1 MGTHAAAHRINC
13 GCGQVFELRNSGH
26 VIGVRVFTLTPI
38 TPITP
43 PHRPN
48 TRGALPPKAIA
59 DMMWGE
65 NDAENEGNLTPMTS
79 LLVPYIPLFIVLT
92 ICGVGLTL
100 GHVMLLARHKEMESE
115 AKLPRQIALLL
126 LTILSLVL
134 VIIAAPLPDST
145 RDQILT
151 LMGIAMSAAIALSSA
166 SFVTNFMA
174 AVMLRITKPFKV
186 GDFITVGDL
195 FGKVSARGLFDTEIQ
210 TEYRELIA
218 IPNATFITQ
227 SVTVARSSGVIVS
240 TTLSL
245 GYDIS
250 FADVEPLM
258 LEAATDAGLSDSYV
272 HIIELGDFSIS
283 YRVCGLLTNLD
294 SILTVRSELRHQLL
308 IKLHGADI
316 EIVSPTVTRHI
327 TQSAEQKIL
336 PVSNDAAPR
345 ENTVIAEEIVFDKA
359 NQIATLETARDELQA
374 KLQQLKE
381 LNSAAAEMA
390 PVEEKLAHTEQVLK
404 DLSKET

>member
-1 MGTHAAAHRINC
+1 M
-13 GCGQVFELRNSGH
+13 
-26 VIGVRVFTLTPI
+26 
-38 TPITP
+38 
-43 PHRPN
+43 
-48 TRGALPPKAIA
+48 PPKAIA

>member
-1 MGTHAAAHRINC
+1 MAS
-13 GCGQVFELRNSGH
+13 L
-26 VIGVRVFTLTPI
+26 LTPY
-38 TPITP
+38 
-43 PHRPN
+43 
-48 TRGALPPKAIA
+48 LP
-59 DMMWGE
+59 
-65 NDAENEGNLTPMTS
+65 
-79 LLVPYIPLFIVLT
+79 LLIVLI
-92 ICGVGLTL
+92 ICGAGLTL
-100 GHVMLLARHKEMESE
+100 GHVLLLARHRELGSE

-126 LTILSLVL
+126 LTIMSLVL
-134 VIIAAPLPDST
+134 VVIVAPLPDST

-151 LMGIAMSAAIALSSA
+151 LMGIAISAAIALSSA

-174 AVMLRITKPFKV
+174 AVMLRITRPFKV

-218 IPNATFITQ
+218 IPNATFITK

-258 LEAATDAGLSDSYV
+258 LEAAAGAGLTDSYV
-272 HIIELGDFSIS
+272 HIIDLGDFSIS
-283 YRVCGLLTNLD
+283 YRVCGLLTDLD

-308 IKLHGADI
+308 IKIHGANI
-316 EIVSPTVTRHI
+316 EIASPTITRHI
-327 TQSAEQKIL
+327 TQSAEQKMI
-336 PVSNDAAPR
+336 PKSDHVAPR
-345 ENTVIAEEIVFDKA
+345 EKTVLAEEIVFDKA
-359 NQIATLETARDELQA
+359 NQIAKLEAARDALRG

-381 LNSAAAEMA
+381 SNIADVDLA
-390 PVEEKLAHTEQVLK
+390 PVLEELAHTEKALQ
-404 DLSKET
+404 DLSKQTN